1 MPSTK
6 EIILSQLAEPYC
18 TLLSRISFSGL
29 EEIRF
34 RVGRPVSLYYY
45 NRVLFL
51 TESGTTQTQ
60 KNAKYASK
68 NELEALTACLC
79 NHSVYA
85 YLNEMKDGFI
95 TIRGGH
101 RVGLA
106 GKCVEKNGQISGIS
120 SISGINIRIARE
132 YKNCA
137 VSLIPHLHLANSVY
151 NTLLLSPPQCGK
163 TTYLRDITRLLSA
176 DFKITVVDER
186 SEIAGSF
193 DGIPQF
199 DIGPQTDVL
208 DRFPKTDGMLLALR
222 SLSPQ
227 ILVTDE
233 LGDDRDAD
241 AAYKLYGAG
250 CRLIA
255 TMHGDNLN
263 ELSKTKKSLLSLF
276 DIAILMGR
284 RDGRP
289 AVSSITRLR

>member
-45 NRVLFL
+45 NRILFL
-51 TESGTTQTQ
+51 AESGTTQTQ
-60 KNAKYASK
+60 KDAKHASK

-79 NHSVYA
+79 NYSVYA

-132 YKNCA
+132 YKGCA
-137 VSLIPHLHLANSVY
+137 ESLMPHLRLANSVY